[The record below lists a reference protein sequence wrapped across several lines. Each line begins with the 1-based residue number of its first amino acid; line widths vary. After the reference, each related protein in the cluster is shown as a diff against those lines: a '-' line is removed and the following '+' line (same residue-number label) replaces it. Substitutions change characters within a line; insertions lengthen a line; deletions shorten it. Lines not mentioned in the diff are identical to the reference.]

1 MGLNSLDPYCEGM
14 NRHFQF
20 KSTRKML
27 KSSYYRNFCTDS
39 NRIMQNDK
47 DHQVLFLCGPNVR
60 QMNPRWRTP
69 AILQTMINRY
79 VGDGWTDR

>member
-1 MGLNSLDPYCEGM
+1 MGLNSIDPYCEGM

-27 KSSYYRNFCTDS
+27 KIFILSKLLHRFQPNCAKRQRPPGT
-39 NRIMQNDK
+39 
-47 DHQVLFLCGPNVR
+47 FLGGPNVR